1 MEFRVARQLDAG
13 QRRVALDDVQLAARW
28 VLGAAVDEFIDR
40 VVDVQRGRELFLHV
54 DAHIF
59 GRLAAALI
67 DENLRTDFI
76 RALRVLG
83 EIDLQRML
91 EKIGHRLGDEGVGD
105 GLLRLVFIRRLRGKG
120 VGHQHERILD
130 VREGDA
136 AFVFGIFPVVLQIA
150 VDGPDERAARGLVR
164 RAAMLQKG
172 RIVIILDHAHVV
184 GKAERELH
192 LQLIALFVLA
202 VLPLPLGGILD
213 GFGQIVD
220 ADLLGDVIDDPVGVQ
235 KLLRGIAAVRLLP
248 VEDEGQPV
256 VDDGLPLE
264 DFTNVLARDGDV
276 GEHLQI
282 GLPGR
287 DGAGLFRRAGFL
299 FQLRDRLALA
309 KVYGILCAAG
319 ICGDVHKLRGAL
331 RRAGAQP
338 VGAERILIHSRGG
351 IVVFPAGVQ
360 LAVDQLPV
368 IALFLF
374 VPVQRHAAAEIL
386 HGDGAVE
393 AEGDVDDLA
402 EALARLVNAVGK
414 DLEKRVLAA
423 LQPVRAEDDRWAL
436 AHTVGALQRAD
447 DALVV
452 EYVFGH
458 RWFDLPFPNSFF
470 VYGL

>member
-1 MEFRVARQLDAG
+1 
-13 QRRVALDDVQLAARW
+13 
-28 VLGAAVDEFIDR
+28 
-40 VVDVQRGRELFLHV
+40 
-54 DAHIF
+54 
-59 GRLAAALI
+59 
-67 DENLRTDFI
+67 
-76 RALRVLG
+76 
-83 EIDLQRML
+83 ML
-91 EKIGHRLGDEGVGD
+91 EEIGHRLGDEGVGD
-105 GLLRLVFIRRLRGKG
+105 GLFRLVFIRRLRGEG
-120 VGHQHERILD
+120 IGHQHERILD

-136 AFVFGIFPVVLQIA
+136 AFVLGIFPVVLQIA

-164 RAAMLQKG
+164 RAAVLQKR

-256 VDDGLPLE
+256 VD
-264 DFTNVLARDGDV
+264 
-276 GEHLQI
+276 LQI
-282 GLPGR
+282 RLPGR

-319 ICGDVHKLRGAL
+319 IGGDVHKLRGAL

-393 AEGDVDDLA
+393 AKGDVDHLA
-402 EALARLVNAVGK
+402 EALARLVDAVGK

-423 LQPVRAEDDRWAL
+423 LQPVRAEDDRRTL